1 MIRHW
6 LAMLSVVA
14 WASGA
19 WAETPAEWPSRAVR
33 AIVPISA
40 GSGIDIVAQQLAKQ
54 LGRPFVVE
62 NRPGGATTTGT
73 VHQRRSRR
81 PCAAP
86 SFRQSPADKPWG
98 RREMAIA
105 TPDGHGMMSGQKL

>member
-33 AIVPISA
+33 AIVPVAA

-62 NRPGGATTTGT
+62 NRPGGATTAGN

-86 SFRQSPADKPWG
+86 SFGS
-98 RREMAIA
+98 RRRTSRGAGAKWQLRRRTAM
-105 TPDGHGMMSGQKL
+105 G